1 MDNRSWTPR
10 REEEAELEPSIA
22 AMAAAKLENDGG
34 RGTDSEEEDGSS
46 PRRRR
51 RRRSSTEVEVDEV
64 SLYLSLRFRMRISR
78 FFSAVCSLTIA
89 VVAIAA
95 HRSSPPPVCR
105 GGYCQHGQAGA
116 TQCQADQNG
125 APAFPGFLSSPAAR

>member
-64 SLYLSLRFRMRISR
+64 SLYLSLRFHMRISR
-78 FFSAVCSLTIA
+78 FFLCRLFADDRCCGD
-89 VVAIAA
+89 
-95 HRSSPPPVCR
+95 RSSSIESAACLPR
-105 GGYCQHGQAGA
+105 GI
-116 TQCQADQNG
+116 
-125 APAFPGFLSSPAAR
+125 LSARASWSNSMSS